1 MELPTPEALYHY
13 GFVLSVGNICFLI
26 IIPLTRMRAECYL
39 LFHQREVHGT
49 TRNAPTYIFL
59 IGEET
64 K

>member
-49 TRNAPTYIFL
+49 TRNAPT
-59 IGEET
+59 
-64 K
+64 

>member
-26 IIPLTRMRAECYL
+26 IIPLMRMRAECY
-39 LFHQREVHGT
+39 FIKEKYTVQHEMH
-49 TRNAPTYIFL
+49 PHSYIFL

>member
-13 GFVLSVGNICFLI
+13 GFVLSVGNICFFI
-26 IIPLTRMRAECYL
+26 IIPLTRMRAECY
-39 LFHQREVHGT
+39 FIKEKYTVQHEMH
-49 TRNAPTYIFL
+49 PHSYIFL